1 MVEKRYW
8 VEVISW
14 LLSSYPN
21 RGVFTSC
28 EEYLGDPFESEALN
42 ARIDLWRAL
51 KKCNSAEEIV
61 DFLNMVEEG
70 WFFEDIAKKIE
81 LLREAKKIAEE
92 RLGRFSKK
100 RRDAGRITSP
110 QDGKH

>member
-1 MVEKRYW
+1 MTREDW
-8 VEVISW
+8 VEVIKRVIRVMPFPPSVIYSEIDPSRNEF
-14 LLSSYPN
+14 LLASIDIERS
-21 RGVFTSC
+21 RSR
-28 EEYLGDPFESEALN
+28 DPG
-42 ARIDLWRAL
+42 
-51 KKCNSAEEIV
+51 EIV
-61 DFLNMVEEG
+61 DFLCCVEEG
-70 WFFEDIAKKIE
+70 WFFEDMAKKIE

>member
-1 MVEKRYW
+1 LVEKRYW

-21 RGVFTSC
+21 RGVFASC
-28 EEYLGDPFESEALN
+28 EKYLGDPFESEALN

-51 KKCNSAEEIV
+51 KKCSSAEEIV

-70 WFFEDIAKKIE
+70 WFYEEKAR
-81 LLREAKKIAEE
+81 LRQEVAYF
-92 RLGRFSKK
+92 LGEK
-100 RRDAGRITSP
+100 AP
-110 QDGKH
+110 E

>member
-1 MVEKRYW
+1 MVEKRCW

-21 RGVFTSC
+21 RGVFASC
-28 EEYLGDPFESEALN
+28 EKYLGDPFESEALN

-51 KKCNSAEEIV
+51 KKCSSAEEIV

-70 WFFEDIAKKIE
+70 WFYEEKARRKIYS
-81 LLREAKKIAEE
+81 
-92 RLGRFSKK
+92 G
-100 RRDAGRITSP
+100 
-110 QDGKH
+110 